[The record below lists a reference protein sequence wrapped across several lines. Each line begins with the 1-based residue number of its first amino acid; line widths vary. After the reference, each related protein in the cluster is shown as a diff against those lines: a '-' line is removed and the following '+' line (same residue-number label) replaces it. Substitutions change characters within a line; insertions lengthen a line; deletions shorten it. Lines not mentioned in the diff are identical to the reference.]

1 MRLIG
6 KRYDVFSFLGLR
18 LEHQFCGTLK
28 LLFDSRVKP
37 FIQRAARYLQPNPG
51 PHSAPLLTENASA
64 SGGSCRP
71 GSQRLERRREDRGRK
86 RL

>member
-6 KRYDVFSFLGLR
+6 KRYDVFSFLGPR

-37 FIQRAARYLQPNPG
+37 FI
-51 PHSAPLLTENASA
+51 SV
-64 SGGSCRP
+64 RP
-71 GSQRLERRREDRGRK
+71 GTFSRIQVFIARRS
-86 RL
+86 